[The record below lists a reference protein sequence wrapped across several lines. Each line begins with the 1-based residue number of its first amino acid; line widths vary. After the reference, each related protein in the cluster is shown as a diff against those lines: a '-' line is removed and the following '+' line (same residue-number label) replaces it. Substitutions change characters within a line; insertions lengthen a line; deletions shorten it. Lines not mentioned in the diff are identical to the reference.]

1 MRHYDAA
8 YRLEEMT
15 EYEDGVR
22 SNFVFDAYGDAN
34 AAWRYPDL
42 TEHAIYT
49 AQLVAHT
56 IRHEMADEARGLVRF
71 ELAQQRIKE
80 VLEMPDSDVV
90 RMIRS
95 IKENGWRI
103 SGKLVEEYPMLD
115 DKARALRVVEAVQPA
130 FEDREPLP
138 IAVIR

>member
-1 MRHYDAA
+1 MRRYDAA
-8 YRLEEMT
+8 YRFGQMS

-22 SNFVFDAYGDAN
+22 SNFVFDAYDDAN

-42 TEHAIYT
+42 TEHAIYGP
-49 AQLVAHT
+49 ARRHT
-56 IRHEMADEARGLVRF
+56 IRHEMADEASAGAFR
-71 ELAQQRIKE
+71 AAQRIKD
-80 VLEMPDSDVV
+80 VLEMPDSDAV

-103 SGKLVEEYPMLD
+103 SGKLVKEYSMLN
-115 DKARALRVVEAVQPA
+115 DKTRALRVVEAVQSA

-138 IAVIR
+138 IVE